1 MTITL
6 YNTVHFVRTCV
17 LLKQFT
23 LLLRQKFIRSWC
35 NIQSFQFHIKFLTLN
50 IPIYVTFCANFII
63 YAVTLNTILN
73 VHTIIII
80 IIIIII
86 L

>member
-17 LLKQFT
+17 LLEQFT
-23 LLLRQKFIRSWC
+23 LLLRQKLIRHWC
-35 NIQSFQFHIKFLTLN
+35 TIQSFQFHIKFLIFH

-73 VHTIIII
+73 L
-80 IIIIII
+80 I
-86 L
+86 LDIPMCL